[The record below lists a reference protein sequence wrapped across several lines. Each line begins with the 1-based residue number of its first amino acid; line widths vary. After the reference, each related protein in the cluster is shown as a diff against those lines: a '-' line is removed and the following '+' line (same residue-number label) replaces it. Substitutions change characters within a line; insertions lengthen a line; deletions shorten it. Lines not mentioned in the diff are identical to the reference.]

1 MKKSISAFLAA
12 LALASTL
19 NAPAQA
25 EDTKTMA
32 TNAAWFPVK
41 ALVVGSGMVIG
52 IPVAITRRSSNR
64 CLEYT
69 RNFADN
75 IGGKEHIPPM
85 VFASLMGIPFGL
97 ISGTAE
103 GVYYG
108 GKNAIVNGSSE
119 KPFQLATFSLES
131 GELE

>member
-1 MKKSISAFLAA
+1 MKKSLYTLLAA
-12 LALASTL
+12 LALTSTL
-19 NAPAQA
+19 SGPAKA
-25 EDTKTMA
+25 EDSKEMA

-41 ALVVGSGMVIG
+41 AVLVGSGMVVG
-52 IPVAITRRSSNR
+52 IPVAITRRCSNR

-85 VFASLMGIPFGL
+85 FFASFMGIPFGL
-97 ISGTAE
+97 IAGTAE

-108 GKNAIVNGSSE
+108 GKNAIVNGAGE
-119 KPFQLATFSLES
+119 KPFQLATFSLEP